1 MSKSYLEFLN
11 NPTPQNVKFV
21 HKQAKNDFGLTQ
33 VTASEILGIG
43 LQTYK
48 GWHADID
55 NRNYRKPHT
64 TTWNL
69 FLYELEARHLGFENL
84 QDFFKNIGLTQN

>member
-1 MSKSYLEFLN
+1 MNQSYLDFLN
-11 NPTPQNVKFV
+11 NPTSENVKAV
-21 HKQAKNDFGLTQ
+21 HKQGKEDFGLTQ
-33 VTASEILGIG
+33 VTVSEMLGIS

-48 GWHADID
+48 GWHANED

-69 FLYELEARHLGFENL
+69 FLYELEARRLGFDNL
-84 QDFFKNIGLTQN
+84 LDFFKNN